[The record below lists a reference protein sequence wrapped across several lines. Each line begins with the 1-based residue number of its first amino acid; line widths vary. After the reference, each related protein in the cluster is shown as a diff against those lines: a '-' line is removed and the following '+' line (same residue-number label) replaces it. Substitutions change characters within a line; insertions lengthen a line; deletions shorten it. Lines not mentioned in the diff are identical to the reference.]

1 MLKQIGVFDILFLD
15 IETVPAEPGFDDL
28 PDHYKEFWEKKSA
41 SFRMENESAA
51 DSYPKAGL
59 YAEFGKIVCISVG
72 IINRIKKENFFRVK
86 SFFGDDEKKLLSD
99 FSEMLRNYLNRKEIH
114 LCAHNGINFDFPFI
128 ARRMLIHDIELPE
141 ILDTAGKKPW
151 ESRFIDTMDLWKFGD
166 YRHSVSL
173 DLLAELFGIETPKE
187 AMNGSMVASVY
198 REEKDLKKIVT
209 YCEQDVLCVA
219 QIILKFKGME
229 VIPKGNVQSIKE

>member
-1 MLKQIGVFDILFLD
+1 MLDPISVFDILFLD
-15 IETVPAEPGFDDL
+15 IETVPAAAGFDAL
-28 PDHYKEFWEKKSA
+28 PPQFQAFWEKRSA
-41 SFRMENESAA
+41 SFRKENESAA
-51 DSYPKAGL
+51 DVYDRAGL
-59 YAEFGKIVCISVG
+59 HSEFGKIICISVG
-72 IINRIKKENFFRVK
+72 IINRVKQENFFRVK
-86 SFFGDDEKKLLSD
+86 SFFGDDEKKLLSG
-99 FSEMLRNYLNRKEIH
+99 FSEMLRNYLTRKEIH
-114 LCAHNGINFDFPFI
+114 LCAHNGIQFDFPFI
-128 ARRMLIHDIELPE
+128 ARRMLVHGIALPD

-151 ESRFIDTMDLWKFGD
+151 DSRFIDTMDLWKFGE

-198 REEKDLKKIVT
+198 REEKDLQKIVT

-229 VIPKGNVQSIKE
+229 VIPKENVQSIKE